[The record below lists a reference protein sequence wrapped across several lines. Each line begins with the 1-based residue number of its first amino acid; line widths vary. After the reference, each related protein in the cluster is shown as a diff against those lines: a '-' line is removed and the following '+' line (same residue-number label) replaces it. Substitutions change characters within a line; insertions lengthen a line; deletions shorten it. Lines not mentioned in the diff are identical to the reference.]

1 MTNIILVVAQNGF
14 QEKELMDTKE
24 ALQKEGFKC
33 DIAAKN
39 LSWAVSKN
47 GMRVMPDLTLSDA
60 VDSLAMYGGVVFI
73 GGPGAV
79 AYFNDSEALELARKS
94 YESGK
99 VTAAVCIGPMILVH
113 AGILKG
119 KKATVWDADGQQSAY
134 FKKNGINYTG
144 ASVTADGN
152 IVTGNGPES
161 AKAFGE
167 EIAKLL
173 E

>member
-1 MTNIILVVAQNGF
+1 MYAGVA
-14 QEKELMDTKE
+14 
-24 ALQKEGFKC
+24 
-33 DIAAKN
+33 
-39 LSWAVSKN
+39 
-47 GMRVMPDLTLSDA
+47 
-60 VDSLAMYGGVVFI
+60 FI

-99 VTAAVCIGPMILVH
+99 VTAAVCIGPMILAH

-119 KKATVWDADGQQSAY
+119 KKATVWDGDGKQSAY
-134 FKKNGINYTG
+134 FKKNGIDYTG
-144 ASVTADGN
+144 QPVTADGN
-152 IVTGNGPES
+152 IVTGNGPEA